1 MMKQS
6 SMVQAIR
13 LYWFVAVIS
22 PAPRSFEGRYGLLI
36 AIETWPMA
44 ELVTQPALQQVGRPL
59 SLVPVGLKEAALDSP
74 TFRATAVHFS
84 DQVEIIERWLESY
97 VRATSKLA
105 HDVSSLEE
113 TINSFLTRSLPPTN
127 VSEAVLDHD
136 YTLLAMKR
144 LGDGSREWWSQI
156 IGSGKKMETTIV
168 EPIKSFMTGELRN
181 FKDARKYLE
190 QSQKTFDS
198 TLARCLGQS
207 KTKEPSALR
216 EDAFQVHE
224 ARKAYLKASLDFC
237 LLAPQLRF
245 AVDKLLV
252 RVSTDQWREI
262 KRSRDMTGGAFM
274 KYSSELDRIKG
285 WSKEMEAGESVFRRE
300 LQVARR
306 EIAEATAAASRPSR
320 ELEDYSVST
329 VAFLGSGPS
338 VKVQQHKSG
347 SRSEKQG
354 WLFLRTI
361 SGKPARTIWVRR
373 WFYVK
378 SGIFGWLVQVK
389 SVRSLQA
396 IPVQLTRSCIGH
408 SIRWS
413 RGEREDWGI
422 AM

>member
-1 MMKQS
+1 
-6 SMVQAIR
+6 
-13 LYWFVAVIS
+13 
-22 PAPRSFEGRYGLLI
+22 
-36 AIETWPMA
+36 
-44 ELVTQPALQQVGRPL
+44 
-59 SLVPVGLKEAALDSP
+59 
-74 TFRATAVHFS
+74 
-84 DQVEIIERWLESY
+84 
-97 VRATSKLA
+97 
-105 HDVSSLEE
+105 
-113 TINSFLTRSLPPTN
+113 
-127 VSEAVLDHD
+127 
-136 YTLLAMKR
+136 MKR

-156 IGSGKKMETTIV
+156 IGGGKKMETTIV

-190 QSQKTFDS
+190 QSQKTFDT
-198 TLARCLGQS
+198 TLARYLGQS

-262 KRSRDMTGGAFM
+262 KRSRDAAGGAFM
-274 KYSSELDRIKG
+274 KYSSELDRVKG
-285 WSKEMEAGESVFRRE
+285 WSREMEAGESIFKKE

-306 EIAEATAAASRPSR
+306 EIAEAAAAASRPSR
-320 ELEDYSVST
+320 ELEDYNVST

-338 VKVQQHKSG
+338 VNVQHKSG

-389 SVRSLQA
+389 NVRSLQD
-396 IPVQLTRSCIGH
+396 IPR
-408 SIRWS
+408 
-413 RGEREDWGI
+413 
-422 AM
+422 